1 MCSDFPLND
10 PSERSS
16 KPCWDIMSGNLKLLS
31 VWYSASAAAGGTG
44 MRSFIN
50 SDGSI
55 RSWDVALV
63 SIVPAHSRPSVALIL
78 LHYRQHLPFLHGDG
92 SLTGACG
99 QMEESLRGKEV
110 GTIFLS
116 A

>member
-1 MCSDFPLND
+1 
-10 PSERSS
+10 
-16 KPCWDIMSGNLKLLS
+16 
-31 VWYSASAAAGGTG
+31 
-44 MRSFIN
+44 MRSFIK

-92 SLTGACG
+92 SLAGACG

-110 GTIFLS
+110 GMIFVS
-116 A
+116 ACCEAV